1 MLNISR
7 IDHEPSS
14 THAWRIQVRRQSH
27 YYRRDF
33 SDGRHGGSEAALA
46 AAIAYRNQVI
56 AAHPPLAMP
65 AYCAILKKT
74 NRSGVSGLTRVD
86 RLERSKSRLRRR
98 VFWEAQ
104 WPIDRCRSQ
113 HRKFSILKYGE
124 EAAFEM
130 ALAAR
135 HTGLEALAAHTFS
148 PFAAYSDRRTRSA

>member
-14 THAWRIQVRRQSH
+14 THGWRVQVRRQSR

-33 SDGRHGGSEAALA
+33 SDGPHGGWEPALA
-46 AAIAYRNQVI
+46 AAIAYRDQII

-65 AYCAILKKT
+65 EYCAILKKT

-86 RLERSKSRLRRR
+86 RLERSKGRLRRR
-98 VFWEAQ
+98 VYWEAQ
-104 WPIDRCRSQ
+104 WPIDGCRSK

-130 ALAAR
+130 ASAAR
-135 HTGLEALAAHTFS
+135 QAGLEAVAAYTFS
-148 PFAAYSDRRTRSA
+148 PFATRYTRRTRLA

>member
-7 IDHEPSS
+7 IDHAPSS
-14 THAWRIQVRRQSH
+14 THGWHVQVRRQSRW
-27 YYRRDF
+27 YRRYF
-33 SDGRHGGSEAALA
+33 SDGRHGGAEQALA
-46 AAIAYRNQVI
+46 AAIAYRDQII
-56 AAHPPLAMP
+56 AVHPPLPMP

-86 RLERSKSRLRRR
+86 RLERSKGRLRRR
-98 VFWEAQ
+98 LYWEAQ
-104 WPIDRCRSQ
+104 WPIDGCRSK

-135 HTGLEALAAHTFS
+135 HTGLEAVAAHTFS
-148 PFAAYSDRRTRSA
+148 PFAVGAGRRTRSA